1 VQWTRH
7 ENAGAG
13 GHQYHRVLLMFLLTL
28 PVPIVTLIMLKNGA
42 ILKRLQTLIQ
52 AIRHVAFVVP
62 AGVGVQEAGLIV
74 FGHIVGISSEM
85 ALAVGMVKRIR
96 ELAWGIVV
104 GWQWMGRR
112 LRRA

>member
-1 VQWTRH
+1 
-7 ENAGAG
+7 
-13 GHQYHRVLLMFLLTL
+13 MFLLTL

-42 ILKRLQTLIQ
+42 ILKRLQTL
-52 AIRHVAFVVP
+52 
-62 AGVGVQEAGLIV
+62 VQEAGLIV